1 MNRQHHWMSRVRNV
15 IAAFICLGLYTTPD
29 LSQSPPTAVR
39 LTAGPSYTGIESK
52 PEPQFPNVDLAFE
65 LRGHDGSPIAPR
77 PSELK
82 LYSQGQEIGTAT
94 SIRTFEQTG
103 YGVTAILAL
112 DASGSMKG
120 EPLNTIHASI
130 AKFVNQARPQD
141 KVAVLTFADQTQVD
155 VPFGASQ
162 ATLANE
168 LQTVKARGRFT
179 RLYDGLINSLALFT
193 NSQPRRRQLLVIS
206 DGHDEGSNHTITEAI
221 LRAKSLGVVIDSI
234 GLTKDRG
241 QYLAFLQQIS
251 LETGG
256 AYVRAQSAQQL
267 EALIGQGIQA
277 TRVTPVA
284 AFKLENV
291 TADGKL
297 LSTQLRWQPGN
308 LSATAFIQTPKGT
321 LAPKLIPYFSNL
333 WVWGLGGCF
342 VVGVVLLALSW
353 RGSRPQPIPTST
365 AAASYPAPA
374 LRTAMPPQ
382 SAPFSPTIDQRVSAA
397 SSHSP
402 AVRAH
407 TLVEGPL
414 TKNES
419 PQTSKFQ
426 LLPQPTQMENET
438 LRGNTEFAAYF
449 NAPAIGPFARLIV
462 KNGSLAG
469 QAIPITAADFALG
482 AVQGNNLLL
491 PGDTT
496 ISGQHARFH
505 WENSMLYIEDNHS
518 TNGTYL
524 NRLRLSPGR
533 HLLKPGDEIGIGQ
546 TIIVVEHA

>member
-1 MNRQHHWMSRVRNV
+1 MNRQHYWMSRVRNV
-15 IAAFICLGLYTTPD
+15 ITALICLGLYATPD
-29 LSQSPPTAVR
+29 LSQSPLTAVR

-52 PEPQFPNVDLAFE
+52 PEPQFPNIDLAFE
-65 LRGHDGSPIAPR
+65 LRGHDGNPIAPR
-77 PSELK
+77 PSDLK

-94 SIRTFEQTG
+94 SIRTFEQAG

-120 EPLNTIHASI
+120 EPLNAIHASI
-130 AKFVNQARPQD
+130 AKFVNQARQQD
-141 KVAVLTFADQTQVD
+141 KVSVLTFADQTQVD

-162 ATLANE
+162 AALANE
-168 LQTVKARGRFT
+168 LQTVRARGKFT
-179 RLYDGLINSLALFT
+179 HLYDGLIDALALFT
-193 NSQPRRRQLLVIS
+193 NSQPKRRQLLVIS

-256 AYVRAQSAQQL
+256 TYLRAQSAQQL

-291 TADGKL
+291 AADGKF

-308 LSATAFIQTPKGT
+308 LSATAFIQTPKGM
-321 LAPKLIPYFSNL
+321 LAPKLILYFSNL
-333 WVWGLGGCF
+333 WIWGLGGCF

-353 RGSRPQPIPTST
+353 RGSRPQPAPTST

-374 LRTAMPPQ
+374 LRTGMPPQ
-382 SAPFSPTIDQRVSAA
+382 SAPFSPTIDERVSAA

-419 PQTSKFQ
+419 PQTSIFQ

-438 LRGNTEFAAYF
+438 LRGKTEFAVYF
-449 NAPAIGPFARLIV
+449 NAPASGPFARLIV
-462 KNGSLAG
+462 KNGTLAG
-469 QAIPITAADFALG
+469 QAIPVTASNFTIG

-491 PGDTT
+491 PGDPT

-505 WENSMLYIEDNHS
+505 WENSMLHIEDNNS